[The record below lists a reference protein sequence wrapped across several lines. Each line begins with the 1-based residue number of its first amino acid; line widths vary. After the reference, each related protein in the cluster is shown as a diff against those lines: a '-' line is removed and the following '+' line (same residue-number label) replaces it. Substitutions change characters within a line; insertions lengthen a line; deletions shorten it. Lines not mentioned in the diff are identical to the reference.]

1 MTRIILLTT
10 AVSLLSACTASKDV
24 TIRPIA
30 TTLAAGAHSA
40 DFRVAE
46 ANGQLRLGNVALAL
60 EGFRR
65 ALREDPASTTAL
77 VGMAG
82 CYDLMGRRD
91 LARLNYEKAL
101 ALQPRDQAILAA
113 FATSLGN
120 AGATG
125 QAAQLRREQAALNA
139 GKPQVG
145 QSLAESVMALDRVS
159 ASVLSAGGKPVWA
172 PAAPPPERLIAS
184 RSGARL
190 ERTGVGEM
198 MLVTSKA
205 AHWAPLPILAAT
217 RVVTRAGARPLPAGP
232 TPLRITIL
240 NAGSTEGAAARTRT
254 RLRQLGWS
262 TIAIANAARALDQSE
277 LSYPAALAKEG
288 RRVARQLPVPVQ
300 VRQTETLDRIVL
312 RLGRDVPASKRI

>member
-10 AVSLLSACTASKDV
+10 AVSLLSACAANRDL

-65 ALREDPASTTAL
+65 ALREDPASTAAL

-113 FATSLGN
+113 FATSLGK
-120 AGATG
+120 AGAAG
-125 QAAQLRREQAALNA
+125 QAAQLRREQAALST

-145 QSLAESVMALDRVS
+145 QSLAESVMALDRAG
-159 ASVLSAGGKPVWA
+159 ASVLSAEGKPVWA
-172 PAAPPPERLIAS
+172 PAASPPERMMAS

-205 AHWAPLPILAAT
+205 AHWTPLPILAAT
-217 RVVTRAGARPLPAGP
+217 RAGARPLAAAP

-240 NAGSTEGAAARTRT
+240 NAGSAEGAAARTRT

-277 LSYPAALAKEG
+277 LLYPAALAEEG
-288 RRVARQLPVPVQ
+288 RRLARQLPVPVQ